1 MTPLQIAQHRD
12 VYERLR
18 ALGTPPGYSVYVGGR
33 LIRQSYVDK
42 SNWTWE
48 DAMAAPET
56 EFERAWQRVHGRA
69 ALATVGMAA

>member
-1 MTPLQIAQHRD
+1 MTPLQIAQHRQTF
-12 VYERLR
+12 ERLR
-18 ALGTPPGYSVYVGGR
+18 FNSTPPGYSVYVGGR

-42 SNWTWE
+42 SDWTWE

-56 EFERAWQRVHGRA
+56 AFDRAWQRAYGRA